1 MLAAKHRIRKKKD
14 FEEIKEKGN
23 LYQRDLFGVVVLKK
37 EKSLDSRFGFV
48 VSTKISKHASQR
60 NRIKRALREAVR
72 HHLYIVEKGY
82 DIIFLPKTNI
92 LRKSTDEMMRE
103 VKLFILGEIDKGRLN
118 QK

>member
-1 MLAAKHRIRKKKD
+1 MLAAKHRIRRKKE

-23 LYQRDLFGVVVLKK
+23 LYQRDLFGAVVLKK
-37 EKSLDSRFGFV
+37 EESLDSRFGFV

-72 HHLYIVEKGY
+72 HDLYIVGMGY

-92 LRKSTDEMMRE
+92 LSKSTDEIMRE
-103 VKLFILGEIDKGRLN
+103 VKLFIREKIGK
-118 QK
+118 